1 MSELKKKSNEDL
13 TKLVGEKRE
22 ELRAFRFDLAG
33 TSKKNAKHAFL
44 AKKEIARALT
54 EVNARKSKTV

>member
-13 TKLVGEKRE
+13 TKLVGQKRE

-33 TSKKNAKHAFL
+33 TAKKNAKQVFL

-54 EVNARKSKTV
+54 EINARTRATI